1 MIVTFTHCLSGKFSH
16 FMLMPEI
23 KVLIYQEGSMWL
35 PLTDEQRL
43 VILKAYGIE
52 CDRLVRE
59 KERYEI
65 TSISRTQAW
74 KLEREGTFPP
84 RKSIGKKSCGW
95 LLSDLLCWIQTR

>member
-1 MIVTFTHCLSGKFSH
+1 
-16 FMLMPEI
+16 
-23 KVLIYQEGSMWL
+23 
-35 PLTDEQRL
+35 
-43 VILKAYGIE
+43 
-52 CDRLVRE
+52 VRE